1 MLGIKKIV
9 ILSLMVLGLWVLG
22 ICGYVIIEGWGVRD
36 ALYMTAITLSTVGYG
51 EVNPLSPSG
60 QIFTIILI
68 VLGVGLF
75 FYGFS
80 ILFDAFLEGHVKGFL
95 ERKKMAKKLKDLN
108 GHYIV
113 CGYGRIGSTIACTLS
128 ERGLPI
134 VIIENDPDALERIKK
149 DGHLWVEGD
158 ATRDEVLKQARVE
171 VAKGVVCVLKSD
183 ADNVYITITARWLN
197 PGLLIVARASD
208 PRAETKMI
216 QAGADRV
223 ISPYEI
229 GAKRMALAILQPTVT
244 EFLDLAVHSAKFDL
258 TIEQIEIKKGSMI
271 EEKSIK
277 ESGLRQ
283 EYGVTVL
290 AVQDP
295 RKQLILSPD
304 PEFVLKVGYI
314 LVALGPIEGLNR
326 LKSIAKASDKT

>member
-223 ISPYEI
+223 ISPYEN

-258 TIEQIEIKKGSMI
+258 TIEQIEIKKG
-271 EEKSIK
+271 
-277 ESGLRQ
+277 
-283 EYGVTVL
+283 
-290 AVQDP
+290 
-295 RKQLILSPD
+295 
-304 PEFVLKVGYI
+304 
-314 LVALGPIEGLNR
+314 
-326 LKSIAKASDKT
+326 